1 MKYVV
6 FFYPRTK
13 SDANSILYSI
23 YKGSGSLGTPL
34 LQAYRGPRKP
44 FKGLAR
50 AYARPANGFL
60 VNKPTCDLFIAKQ
73 TYTNYI
79 IARAKLM

>member
-50 AYARPANGFL
+50 AYGRPANGFL
-60 VNKPTCDLFIAKQ
+60 VNKSTCDLFIVPNK
-73 TYTNYI
+73 TNNQN

>member
-50 AYARPANGFL
+50 AYGRPVSGFL
-60 VNKPTCDLFIAKQ
+60 VNKPTCDLCTVHYIDHN
-73 TYTNYI
+73 TN

>member
-44 FKGLAR
+44 FTGLAR
-50 AYARPANGFL
+50 AYGRPANGFL
-60 VNKPTCDLFIAKQ
+60 VNKQTCDLFIAKQ
-73 TYTNYI
+73 QQKTKN